1 MSHSS
6 SIKGTQDDPSI
17 GLFLRVQYLSREIQ
31 ERRQLEEARYAKLHS
46 NYEYICEYCS
56 RSYKLKTDLTH
67 HMKRLLFRVTDL
79 SILQE
84 GSKEC
89 EDTRVETPKTWQR
102 NEICAYVPF
111 VPQEVPLQRL
121 DNHLRLYE
129 KDFRCEGCGKEYH
142 GTRESMNHKRFKKPS
157 EDFDLI
163 LCQKAFSSC
172 SNFYQHPHW
181 DQAMFARKILFSL
194 LRYRR
199 HHLRSLSPLQY
210 DSSGDCWIGQELF
223 AETIKVAS
231 WTWDYDR
238 FEITFFANWDLEC
251 DFK

>member
-129 KDFRCEGCGKEYH
+129 KDFRCEGCGKEY
-142 GTRESMNHKRFKKPS
+142 GTRESIITKDSRSQVKILTLSYVKKRFLS
-157 EDFDLI
+157 AVIFISTHIGIRRCLRGRFYSAFWDTEDII
-163 LCQKAFSSC
+163 LDHFRRCNTIHPEIAELARNYLQK
-172 SNFYQHPHW
+172 
-181 DQAMFARKILFSL
+181 L
-194 LRYRR
+194 
-199 HHLRSLSPLQY
+199 
-210 DSSGDCWIGQELF
+210 
-223 AETIKVAS
+223 
-231 WTWDYDR
+231 
-238 FEITFFANWDLEC
+238 
-251 DFK
+251 

>member
-1 MSHSS
+1 MSHSL

-89 EDTRVETPKTWQR
+89 EDTRVETPKT
-102 NEICAYVPF
+102 
-111 VPQEVPLQRL
+111 
-121 DNHLRLYE
+121 
-129 KDFRCEGCGKEYH
+129 
-142 GTRESMNHKRFKKPS
+142 
-157 EDFDLI
+157 
-163 LCQKAFSSC
+163 
-172 SNFYQHPHW
+172 
-181 DQAMFARKILFSL
+181 
-194 LRYRR
+194 
-199 HHLRSLSPLQY
+199 
-210 DSSGDCWIGQELF
+210 
-223 AETIKVAS
+223 
-231 WTWDYDR
+231 
-238 FEITFFANWDLEC
+238 
-251 DFK
+251 

>member
-1 MSHSS
+1 MSHSL

-111 VPQEVPLQRL
+111 VPQEVPLQWL

-172 SNFYQHPHW
+172 SNFYQHVLTHIRIRRCLRGRFYSAFW
-181 DQAMFARKILFSL
+181 DTEDIILDHFRHCNTIHPEIAELARN
-194 LRYRR
+194 Y
-199 HHLRSLSPLQY
+199 LQK
-210 DSSGDCWIGQELF
+210 L
-223 AETIKVAS
+223 
-231 WTWDYDR
+231 
-238 FEITFFANWDLEC
+238 
-251 DFK
+251 